1 MVREVKNIKVLSYL
15 RNHLGLACRNREVSF
30 SPSDGRNPTVEYM
43 SFEDIEYVNSRSSV
57 FKKGVLEFEDTY
69 KDEMY
74 DELHIDPSK
83 CLYEREIDKILLNPN
98 EKNIRRIVEITDIQT
113 IERVRGHMAVIYGS
127 VTQDINRV
135 VETRFKEITAGVRT
149 SSIVLE
155 PVKKQGDQVQM
166 LMQQMAEMQK
176 QLNAAL
182 ENKKESAVTQQ
193 TDEPGAAVLNETEE
207 VPVQHEIPVQSEIP
221 VVAET
226 APKKRGR
233 KPAAK

>member
-1 MVREVKNIKVLSYL
+1 MVRDVKNIKVLSYL

-30 SPSDGRNPTVEYM
+30 SPSDGHNPTVEYM

-57 FKKGVLEFEDTY
+57 FKRGVLEFEDVY
-69 KDEMY
+69 KDELY
-74 DELHIDPSK
+74 EELHIDPSK
-83 CLYEREIDKILLNPN
+83 CLYEREINTMLLKPN
-98 EKNIRRIVEITDIQT
+98 EKNIRRIAEIADIQT

-135 VETRFKEITAGVRT
+135 VETRFKEITAGVRK
-149 SSIVLE
+149 SSIILE
-155 PVKKQGDQVQM
+155 PVKKQDDQVKA

-182 ENKKESAVTQQ
+182 EVKKETVDDQRPEESETVV
-193 TDEPGAAVLNETEE
+193 TDEVEAT
-207 VPVQHEIPVQSEIP
+207 PVQTENTETV
-221 VVAET
+221 ET